1 MPHAIMRLDNN
12 VFFVEYSGDAYDY
25 LLIEG
30 IYLQNSQV
38 NLVEYMSDAILSK
51 AQDEVYQDYFDLI
64 ASRNE
69 YLLDMQLE
77 MREAARSD

>member
-1 MPHAIMRLDNN
+1 MPHAIMKLDNN
-12 VFFVEYSGDAYDY
+12 VFFVEYSGDVYDY

-51 AQDEVYQDYFDLI
+51 AQDEVYQDYFDLL
-64 ASRNE
+64 ACKDE
-69 YLLDMQLE
+69 YLREMQLE

>member
-1 MPHAIMRLDNN
+1 MPHAIMKLDNN
-12 VFFVEYSGDAYDY
+12 VFFIEYSGDDYDY

-38 NLVEYMSDAILSK
+38 NLVEYMSDAILSR

-69 YLLDMQLE
+69 YLRDMQLE
-77 MREAARSD
+77 MREATRSD